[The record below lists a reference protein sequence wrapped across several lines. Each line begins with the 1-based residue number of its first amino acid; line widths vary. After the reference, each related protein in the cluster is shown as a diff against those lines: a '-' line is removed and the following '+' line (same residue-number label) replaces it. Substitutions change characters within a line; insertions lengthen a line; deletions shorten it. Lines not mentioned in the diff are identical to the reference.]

1 MLPIL
6 LMFSVFLLWRGH
18 NDPGGGFSGGL
29 VAAAALTLHL
39 LAFGIPA
46 TKRLLRVSPRT
57 LIALGLT
64 IAALSGVTSMIAGK
78 PFMTALWVDVA
89 GTHLGTPMLFD
100 LGVYILVIG
109 MAMKIVITISEEDR

>member
-6 LMFSVFLLWRGH
+6 LMFSLFLLWRGH
-18 NDPGGGFSGGL
+18 NAPGGGFSGGL

-46 TKRLLRVSPRT
+46 TKKLLRVSPRT
-57 LIALGLT
+57 MIASGLL
-64 IAALSGVTSMIAGK
+64 IAALSGVAPMFVGK
-78 PFMTALWVDVA
+78 PFMTGLWVDVN

-100 LGVYILVIG
+100 LGVYVLVIG
-109 MAMKIVITISEEDR
+109 MALKIIVTISEEDR